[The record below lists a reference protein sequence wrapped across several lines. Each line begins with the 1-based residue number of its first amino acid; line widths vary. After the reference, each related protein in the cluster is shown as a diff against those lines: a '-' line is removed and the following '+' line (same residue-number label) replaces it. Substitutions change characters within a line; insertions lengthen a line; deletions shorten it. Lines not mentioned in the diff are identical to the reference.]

1 MSKVRY
7 HVQLN
12 SHRTT
17 ISLDKILSELMAIKL
32 HEKPGTPLAHAVVR
46 QKIDEFIDRDRGR
59 PGYGLARYVS
69 EQAVLFVADNNL
81 SERYGDYLMKEYE
94 SCYLM
99 N

>member
-17 ISLDKILSELMAIKL
+17 VSLDGIIAELMAIKL
-32 HEKPGTPLAHAVVR
+32 NTKPGTTFAHAAVR
-46 QKIDEFIDRDRGR
+46 KQIDAFIERDRGR
-59 PGYGLARYVS
+59 PGYGLARYVT
-69 EQAVLFVADNNL
+69 EQAVLFISDKLL
-81 SERYGDYLMKEYE
+81 SDKYWQHWEHKLLDQ
-94 SCYLM
+94 S